1 MSSKTNHFKLGLF
14 VTAGLS
20 VGIGAL
26 LWLGGSALYQQK
38 LRMHALFD
46 ESVNGLDVGS
56 PVKYRGVTL
65 GNVAGIRFAT
75 DQQTVI
81 VDMDVYSDSIT
92 AAGLR
97 QGERMNFDFAVQ
109 LTSAGITGGKYIAA
123 DEFPEDRYPRVR
135 VPADL
140 PEDIHPD
147 DLLPSVTS
155 SLKNF
160 EETVYTLAE
169 SLPGMFED
177 VDNLVEELL
186 ALSETANDL
195 ATGEIRDVLER
206 VAESLA
212 EVDVEGISDG
222 LVQTLEELPSA
233 IASLREDGERLMA
246 KDGRVYELLDDIQ
259 ELVTSADQALADAD
273 VAGVRSDVKTA
284 LGAAG
289 DLAGET
295 GALTRDARLLTD
307 DLRLT
312 VTDLRQALEAL
323 TRVLKLIEREPS
335 SPLRGRDA
343 PKAAP
348 RTN

>member
-1 MSSKTNHFKLGLF
+1 MSAKTNHFKLGLF
-14 VTAGLS
+14 VTAGLV
-20 VGIGAL
+20 VGLGAL

-38 LRMHALFD
+38 QRMHAVFD

-65 GNVAGIRFAT
+65 GNVANIRFAT

-81 VDMDVYSDSIT
+81 VDMDIYADSIT

-97 QGERMNFDFAVQ
+97 QGERMNFDFGVQ

-123 DEFPEDRYPRVR
+123 DEFPEDRYPRVK
-135 VPADL
+135 VPEHL
-140 PEDIHPD
+140 PD
-147 DLLPSVTS
+147 DVLTENLLPSVTS

-169 SLPGMFED
+169 ALPEMFSD
-177 VDNLVEELL
+177 VDALVAELL

-206 VAESLA
+206 MAENLA
-212 EVDVEGISDG
+212 DVDVDGISDG
-222 LVQTLEELPSA
+222 LVETLEELPSA
-233 IASLREDGERLMA
+233 IASLREGGEHLLAEDG
-246 KDGRVYELLDDIQ
+246 KVYEILDEIQ

-273 VAGVRSDVKTA
+273 VPGVRSEVRNA

-312 VTDLRQALEAL
+312 VADLRQALEAL
-323 TRVLKLIEREPS
+323 TRVLDLIEREPS

-343 PKAAP
+343 PQVAP